1 MQPRTLAILIT
12 IFPLLASNGAFLLS
26 ACQGLITWCMPYID
40 GCTTISNAGRSG
52 DTIFYYRAL
61 VFPYSVL
68 LVLFWLYSK
77 KWLALLYGHGTK
89 AALFIMWLG
98 VVGSIGLLIY
108 IDFLGTAGEIN
119 SLMRRLGAALY
130 FILIPLAQSL
140 MLYQHYKILNNKPDS
155 LINTKALRYQL
166 VIVLLMLFI
175 AVASVFIVVTGNDT
189 SQIENIVEW
198 NFSLLVNLYSAGM
211 ILIWKDYRQVLSSNA
226 ANKRKGSIS

>member
-12 IFPLLASNGAFLLS
+12 VFPLLASNGAFLLS
-26 ACQGLITWCMPYID
+26 AYGGLISWCMPYID

-77 KWLALLYGHGTK
+77 NWLQLLHGHSTR
-89 AALFIMWLG
+89 AALGIMWLG
-98 VVGSIGLLIY
+98 VIGSIGLLIY

-119 SLMRRLGAALY
+119 SLLRRIGAALY

-140 MLYQHYKILNNKPDS
+140 MLYQHYKILHNKPDT
-155 LINTKALRYQL
+155 LINTRVLRYQL

-175 AVASVFIVVTGNDT
+175 AMAGVFIVVTGNDT
-189 SQIENIVEW
+189 SEIENIVEW

-211 ILIWKDYRQVLSSNA
+211 ILIWKDYRQVF
-226 ANKRKGSIS
+226 NKKCGL